1 MNQDQ
6 ADQLFVEQIDMLRQ
20 MQDELMLIEGRY
32 RELSGQLPGKKNY
45 DGPLGSLKTA
55 QMSLGKVVRELLALK
70 KPRYTNGPE

>member
-1 MNQDQ
+1 MNQEQ

-32 RELSGQLPGKKNY
+32 RELIGQLPGKKNY

-55 QMSLGKVVRELLALK
+55 HMSLGKVVRELLALK
-70 KPRYTNGPE
+70 KPRYTSGPK